1 MESSTAAQHSLNI
14 EQCKKITAT
23 AIDSVDA
30 FSDRQII
37 LSFSGGRIVISG
49 SGMKISGFLKS
60 SGTFTATGVEI
71 SQVKYLPRGGSLKQK
86 LFR

>member
-1 MESSTAAQHSLNI
+1 MENSVPHSLNI

-37 LSFSGGRIVISG
+37 LSYPSGRIIVVG
-49 SGMKISGFLKS
+49 SGMKIVGFSKSNGSFAASGQIESVRYAGK
-60 SGTFTATGVEI
+60 GVG
-71 SQVKYLPRGGSLKQK
+71 LRGK

>member
-1 MESSTAAQHSLNI
+1 MENTTVSQHSLNV
-14 EQCKKITAT
+14 EQCKKLTAT

-37 LSFSGGRIVISG
+37 LSFSGGRIAISG

-60 SGTFTATGVEI
+60 SGTFTATGTEI
-71 SQVKYLPRGGSLKQK
+71 SQVKYLPRGGGLKQK